1 MIFFSDLWKIS
12 PVLPVF
18 KNVGE
23 KCTTKNYH
31 LVSLLSEVSKI
42 FEKLVNNR
50 LVDHLEKCRLYSDFQ
65 CGFRSSRSTADILI
79 VVSDRIAR
87 ALNRAGATWAV
98 ALDIS
103 RAFNKVW
110 HSGLLH
116 KNKYYGILGHIF
128 GLILSFL
135 SNRKIWVIL
144 DGNSSQEY
152 PVNVEVSQG
161 SILGTTY

>member
-1 MIFFSDLWKIS
+1 M
-12 PVLPVF
+12 LPVF

-79 VVSDRIAR
+79 VVSERIAR
-87 ALNRAGATWAV
+87 ALNRAGAT
-98 ALDIS
+98 
-103 RAFNKVW
+103 
-110 HSGLLH
+110 
-116 KNKYYGILGHIF
+116 
-128 GLILSFL
+128 
-135 SNRKIWVIL
+135 
-144 DGNSSQEY
+144 
-152 PVNVEVSQG
+152 
-161 SILGTTY
+161 